1 MTASPFAQ
9 PDRRPSSRGTAAAI
23 TLGVIATLAVFGLF
37 VAGVTF
43 FGLAIAFPIAGPV
56 VAQYHLVAPAA
67 DLALAD
73 RLAGFWWL
81 FGALAVV
88 SLGAALVIAVKAIEH
103 LSPGARD

>member
-9 PDRRPSSRGTAAAI
+9 PDQRPSSRGTAAAI
-23 TLGVIATLAVFGLF
+23 TIGVIATVAVLGLF
-37 VAGVTF
+37 IAGITF

-56 VAQYHLVAPAA
+56 VAQYHLVASAA

-81 FGALAVV
+81 FGALAIA
-88 SLGAALVIAVKAIEH
+88 SLVAAVVIAVKAIEH
-103 LSPGARD
+103 LSPSARD